1 MVTHGNDIIMKTV
14 LTIAGSDTCAGAGI
28 QQDLKTISAL
38 NHYAVTVTT
47 ALTAQ
52 NTRGVQK
59 IMRVPD
65 DMLCAQLESVLSDI
79 RIDAAKTGMIPDED
93 SARIIVSFLKNLRVP
108 IVCDPVMISTSGT
121 QLMSDCCI
129 DYIKSELFPLCTLV
143 TPNIPEAKRLSE
155 STNAEDIER
164 VGHSLSCQHNTAFL
178 LKGGHSKGS
187 VMKDMLFT
195 PDGSSY
201 SFSSPRITTS
211 NLHGTGCTL
220 SSAIATFLA
229 GGQPLPQAVEC
240 AKSFIDRAIFKGKEL
255 HIGKGNGPLW
265 PF

>member
-93 SARIIVSFLKNLRVP
+93 SARIIVSFLKNRNFFY
-108 IVCDPVMISTSGT
+108 
-121 QLMSDCCI
+121 
-129 DYIKSELFPLCTLV
+129 YI
-143 TPNIPEAKRLSE
+143 I
-155 STNAEDIER
+155 
-164 VGHSLSCQHNTAFL
+164 
-178 LKGGHSKGS
+178 
-187 VMKDMLFT
+187 
-195 PDGSSY
+195 
-201 SFSSPRITTS
+201 
-211 NLHGTGCTL
+211 
-220 SSAIATFLA
+220 
-229 GGQPLPQAVEC
+229 
-240 AKSFIDRAIFKGKEL
+240 
-255 HIGKGNGPLW
+255 
-265 PF
+265 